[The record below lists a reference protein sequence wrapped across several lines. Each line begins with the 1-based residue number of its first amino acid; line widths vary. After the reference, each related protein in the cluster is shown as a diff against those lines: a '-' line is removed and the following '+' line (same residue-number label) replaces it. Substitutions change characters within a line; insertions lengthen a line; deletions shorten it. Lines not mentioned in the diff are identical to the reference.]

1 MPSTPRP
8 HERAML
14 GMGVA
19 LLWGVGYFWM
29 GWHGPAGR
37 VHEVA
42 TPIDAR
48 IPFVA
53 QAIWPYLCVFPLAL
67 SPLVFVR
74 DAALMRRIALA
85 YAATIVVSL
94 LCFALYPVS
103 ASDLRP
109 SVSAPGVSAA
119 AVRVLYALDPPYNLC
134 PSLHVSLAVLA
145 AISASKALKRHAGL
159 LFAAACAIAVST
171 CLIKQHFL
179 VDVLAGAVLAAL
191 VAGVTLRAHHSNKS
205 NA

>member
-1 MPSTPRP
+1 
-8 HERAML
+8 ML

-19 LLWGVGYFWM
+19 LLWGVGYFCV

-37 VHEVA
+37 MHAVA
-42 TPIDAR
+42 TPIDAH

-67 SPLVFVR
+67 SPLVFAR
-74 DAALMRRIALA
+74 DATLTRRIALA
-85 YAATIVVSL
+85 YAATIVLSL

-103 ASDLRP
+103 AGGLRP
-109 SVSAPGVSAA
+109 SVSEPGVSAA

-145 AISASKALKRHAGL
+145 AISASKARKRYAGL
-159 LFAAACAIAVST
+159 LFAAAGAIAAST

-179 VDVLAGAVLAAL
+179 IDVLAGAALAVLI
-191 VAGVTLRAHHSNKS
+191 AGVTLGSYREHAVK
-205 NA
+205 